1 MGAAGTVGALAGRP
15 GSRWYSLLLAAAVTL
30 ALDPRAWQD
39 VGWQLSF
46 AAVAGIFLLVPGLLR
61 AFARLPE
68 PVAAGAALTIA
79 ATVATAPLMSLH
91 FGRFSI
97 VSLPANVAA
106 LPAIAP
112 VMWIGM
118 LASAAAQVSLVP
130 AELLNALD
138 AYLLGYVSSIARW
151 SAGLPGA
158 V

>member
-15 GSRWYSLLLAAAVTL
+15 GSRWYSFLLAATVTL

-46 AAVAGIFLLVPGLLR
+46 AAVVGIFVLVPSLMRRLSG
-61 AFARLPE
+61 LPE
-68 PVAAGAALTIA
+68 PLAAGAALTIA

-91 FGRFSI
+91 FGRVSI
-97 VSLPANVAA
+97 ISLAANVAA

-118 LASAAAQVSLVP
+118 LASAGAQLTVAP
-130 AELLNALD
+130 AELLNVLD
-138 AYLLGYVSSIARW
+138 AYLLG
-151 SAGLPGA
+151 
-158 V
+158 